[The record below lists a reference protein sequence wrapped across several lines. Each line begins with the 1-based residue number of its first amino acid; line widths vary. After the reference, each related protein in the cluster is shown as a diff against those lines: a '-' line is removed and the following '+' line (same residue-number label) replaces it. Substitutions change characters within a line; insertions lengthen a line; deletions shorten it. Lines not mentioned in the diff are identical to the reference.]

1 MQTEIVSIVRKTQ
14 TKMGGGDQVFRA
26 FYRRMVLSV
35 LMTGESTVINF
46 LKCCFFE

>member
-1 MQTEIVSIVRKTQ
+1 MQTEIVSIVRK

-26 FYRRMVLSV
+26 FYRRMVLSA
-35 LMTGESTVINF
+35 LMIGVSTVITF